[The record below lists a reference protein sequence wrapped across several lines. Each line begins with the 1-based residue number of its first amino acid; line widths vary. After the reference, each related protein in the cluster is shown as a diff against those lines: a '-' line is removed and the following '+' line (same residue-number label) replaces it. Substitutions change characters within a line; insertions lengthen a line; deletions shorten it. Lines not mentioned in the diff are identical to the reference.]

1 MKKSKDLVRVYT
13 GPEVSAIL
21 LKAQLEELGIN
32 TLTKNDFTGAY
43 MGVVQPSIDLWIYE
57 DDLQKAKQ
65 TIEDFNANQL
75 RDSNES
81 GLTVPDNQKEKAE
94 KFLKFHHDKD
104 ILVLCNSW
112 DPGSSRLIEACGF
125 KAIATTSMGIAA
137 SLGYPDCQVIKLS
150 EMIQVI
156 TGIVNAV
163 QVPVTV
169 DIEAGYGNNL
179 NEIIDSVKKIIE
191 TGIVGINIED
201 SIDLNPVLI
210 DENEFCD
217 RISAIRAL
225 ADSMD
230 FHLVINAR
238 TDSFYTSSG
247 TTLEKLSESIRRGN
261 KYREAGA
268 DCIFVQPVWE
278 KETISTLVKEI
289 NAPINILSNPA
300 TGAGLPPSVREL
312 QDLGVARLS
321 LGSSLMKAT
330 LALIKKVADELS
342 GNGTYNIL
350 SGSLTPLSN
359 AALAYRM
366 AIGQNK

>member
-1 MKKSKDLVRVYT
+1 M
-13 GPEVSAIL
+13 VS
-21 LKAQLEELGIN
+21 
-32 TLTKNDFTGAY
+32 
-43 MGVVQPSIDLWIYE
+43 SI
-57 DDLQKAKQ
+57 
-65 TIEDFNANQL
+65 
-75 RDSNES
+75 
-81 GLTVPDNQKEKAE
+81 QKEKAE
-94 KFLKFHHDKD
+94 LFLKYHQDKE
-104 ILVLCNSW
+104 ILVLLNSW
-112 DPGSSRLIEACGF
+112 DIGSSKLIEACGY

-137 SLGYPDCQVIKLS
+137 SLGYPDCQIIQLS
-150 EMIQVI
+150 EMIEAI
-156 TGIVNAV
+156 TGIVNGV

-179 NEIIDSVKKIIE
+179 NEIIGSVKKIIA

-210 DENEFCD
+210 DEMEFCE

-225 ADSMD
+225 SDSMG

-247 TTLEKLSESIRRGN
+247 SPREKLSESIKRGN

-268 DCIFVQPVWE
+268 DCIFIQPVWE

-289 NAPINILSNPA
+289 NAPINILANP
-300 TGAGLPPSVREL
+300 GIGLGLLPPSVREL

-342 GNGTYNIL
+342 EKGTYNIL
-350 SGSLTPLSN
+350 LDTLTPLPD
-359 AALAYRM
+359 AAKAYKM
-366 AIGQNK
+366 AIGLNK